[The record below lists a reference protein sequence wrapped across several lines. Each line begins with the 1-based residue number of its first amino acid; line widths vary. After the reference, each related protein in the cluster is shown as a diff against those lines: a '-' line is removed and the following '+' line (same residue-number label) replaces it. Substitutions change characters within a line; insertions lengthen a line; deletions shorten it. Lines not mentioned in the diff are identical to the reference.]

1 MVKNSDHRVANQQRI
16 LLRLLG
22 ALRPHWRRDR
32 DLPNR
37 IRKLLAAEKAFGS
50 RDRRLYREL
59 IYTAVRYLPWIE
71 PRLDSD
77 PDAAV
82 AAIAWLAAE
91 TPATAGFRAA
101 ILNAGPPTSEVG
113 PDVAG
118 GPQAS
123 SALWPACPP
132 TVAAQEAELRP
143 RLGATAPLPSLL
155 PEWFRAHCPAAFEPI
170 ELNALHTRP
179 PLWLRFQAADPEPA
193 LAEFAARG
201 WTATASPLLPGAYRI
216 HGEADVTKTEAYL
229 SGAFEIQDLGS
240 QLILAA
246 VGIAPGGRW
255 LDACAGAGGK
265 TRQLSAL
272 LGPEGRIDA
281 HDIRPAALD
290 ELAERAR
297 RAGLPVGRAA
307 PGDLRSQISN
317 LKSAG
322 APSAAFN
329 FQPSTFNSSTASI
342 RITSTPTGPYDTVLV
357 DAPCSGSG
365 TWRRAPHLKWTT
377 TPAWIASDAARQRDL
392 LHRFSALV
400 KRGGRLIY
408 ATCSLSR
415 AENEDVISAFLS
427 AHPDFAPAPL
437 AGLSA
442 PGLRPAFHVLSETL
456 HPASSLTILPSWHE
470 TDGFYVCT
478 LGRKD

>member
-1 MVKNSDHRVANQQRI
+1 MSLPASTPNRAANQQRI

-71 PRLDSD
+71 PRLDSAS
-77 PDAAV
+77 DAAV
-82 AAIAWLAAE
+82 TAIAWLAAD
-91 TPATAGFRAA
+91 TPATSGFRTA
-101 ILNAGPPTSEVG
+101 ILNTGPSAGEVG
-113 PDVAG
+113 PDVPG

-123 SALWPACPP
+123 SALWPPCP
-132 TVAAQEAELRP
+132 TSVAQQAAVLQT
-143 RLGATAPLPSLL
+143 RLGATDPLPSLL
-155 PEWFRAHCPAAFEPI
+155 PEWFRAHCPVAFEPT
-170 ELNALHTRP
+170 ELDMLHTRP
-179 PLWLRFQAADPEPA
+179 PLCLRFQTEDLEPA
-193 LAEFAARG
+193 FAEFAARG
-201 WTATASPLLPGAYRI
+201 WTATASPLLTGAYRI
-216 HGEADVTKTEAYL
+216 NGEADVTKTKAYL
-229 SGAFEIQDLGS
+229 SGAFEVQDLGS
-240 QLILAA
+240 QLILAVA
-246 VGIAPGGRW
+246 GIAPGGHW

-265 TRQLSAL
+265 TLQLSAL
-272 LGPEGRIDA
+272 LGPTGRIDA

-297 RAGLPVGRAA
+297 RAGIAVGRAA
-307 PGDLRSQISN
+307 HDDLKSQISN
-317 LKSAG
+317 LRSAG
-322 APSAAFN
+322 API
-329 FQPSTFNSSTASI
+329 TITTA
-342 RITSTPTGPYDTVLV
+342 PTGPYDGVLI

-377 TPAWIASDAARQRDL
+377 TPEWIASDAARQRDL

-400 KRGGRLIY
+400 KPGGRLIY

-415 AENEDVISAFLS
+415 AENEDVITAFLA

-437 AGLSA
+437 AGL
-442 PGLRPAFHVLSETL
+442 RPEFHLLNETL
-456 HPASSLTILPSWHE
+456 PCLSSLTILPSVHD
-470 TDGFYVCT
+470 TDGFFVT
-478 LGRKD
+478 AVKRIG